1 MRKLF
6 WEDAY
11 LKECTAKV
19 ESINGNEVRLS
30 QSVFFAF
37 SGGQESDSGT
47 IGGIP
52 VKEARKE
59 ADGSITYVLENA
71 PTFSPGQEVRVTI
84 DWEKRHRIMKLHTA
98 AHVVWFLFEKK
109 TGVKKLIGS
118 NVTNEKSRIDY
129 EFPESVSSI
138 LSELEKEVNEL
149 IAKGAEI
156 KTYYDTGNGKPG
168 WRNPIGFCQLSPKRY
183 GTGNLERRWWEMGLC
198 HLEPTAQGCAAPVPN
213 AQGASALS
221 SRCQFKCPCG
231 GTHLKNL
238 KEIGALKLKRKNL
251 GKGKERIETTLSS

>member
-1 MRKLF
+1 MKKLF
-6 WEDAY
+6 WEDPY
-11 LKECTAKV
+11 LRGCTAKV

-30 QSVFFAF
+30 QSIFFAF

-71 PTFSPGQEVRVTI
+71 PTFSLGQEVHVKI
-84 DWEKRHRIMKLHTA
+84 DWEKRYRIMKLHTA

-138 LSELEKEVNEL
+138 LPELEKEVNEL
-149 IAKGAEI
+149 IAKGMEI
-156 KTYYDTGNGKPG
+156 KTYYETGNPE
-168 WRNPIGFCQLSPKRY
+168 L
-183 GTGNLERRWWEMGLC
+183 GTGNSERRWWEMG
-198 HLEPTAQGCAAPVPN
+198 E
-213 AQGASALS
+213 
-221 SRCQFKCPCG
+221 FKCPCG

-238 KEIGALKLKRKNL
+238 KEIGSLKLKRKNL
-251 GKGKERIETTLSS
+251 GKGKERIEITFA

>member
-6 WEDAY
+6 WEDPY
-11 LKECTAKV
+11 LKECVAKV
-19 ESINGNEVRLS
+19 ESVNGNEVKLS

-59 ADGSITYVLENA
+59 ADGDITYVLESV
-71 PTFSPGQEVRVTI
+71 PTFTPGQEVRVII
-84 DWEKRHRIMKLHTA
+84 DWEKRYRIMKLHTA

-118 NVTNEKSRIDY
+118 NVTSEKSRVDY

-138 LSELEKEVNEL
+138 LPELEKEVNEL

-156 KTYYDTGNGKPG
+156 KTYPDSS
-168 WRNPIGFCQLSPKRY
+168 NP
-183 GTGNLERRWWEMGLC
+183 ERRWWEMG
-198 HLEPTAQGCAAPVPN
+198 EW
-213 AQGASALS
+213 
-221 SRCQFKCPCG
+221 KCPCG

-238 KEIGALKLKRKNL
+238 KEIGQLKLKRKNL
-251 GKGKERIETTLSS
+251 GKGKERIEITLA

>member
-1 MRKLF
+1 MRRLF
-6 WEDAY
+6 WENPY
-11 LKECTAKV
+11 SKECNAKV
-19 ESINGNEVRLS
+19 EAINGNEVKLS
-30 QSVFFAF
+30 QSIFFAF

-59 ADGSITYVLENA
+59 ADGNITYILESA
-71 PTFSPGQEVRVTI
+71 PTFSPGQEVRVAI
-84 DWEKRHRIMKLHTA
+84 DWEKRYRIMKLHTA

-129 EFPESVSSI
+129 EFPESVSSM
-138 LSELEKEVNEL
+138 LPELEKEVNEL
-149 IAKGAEI
+149 ISKGAEI
-156 KTYYDTGNGKPG
+156 KTYADAE
-168 WRNPIGFCQLSPKRY
+168 NP
-183 GTGNLERRWWEMGLC
+183 ERRWWEMGLC
-198 HLEPTAQGCAAPVPN
+198 HLEPTAQGSAAPVPN

-231 GTHLKNL
+231 GTHLRNL
-238 KEIGALKLKRKNL
+238 KEIGQLKLKRKNL
-251 GKGKERIETTLSS
+251 GKGKERIEITLA

>member
-6 WEDAY
+6 LEDPY
-11 LKECTAKV
+11 LKGCVAEV
-19 ESINGNEVRLS
+19 ESVNGNEVKLS

-59 ADGSITYVLENA
+59 ADGGITYVLETA
-71 PTFSPGQEVRVTI
+71 PTFAPGTGVHVSI
-84 DWEKRHRIMKLHTA
+84 DWEKRYRIMKLHTA
-98 AHVVWFLFEKK
+98 AHIVWFLFEKK

-129 EFPESVSSI
+129 EFPESLASI
-138 LSELEKEVNEL
+138 LPELEKEVNEL
-149 IAKGAEI
+149 IAKGMEI
-156 KTYYDTGNGKPG
+156 KTYPDSS
-168 WRNPIGFCQLSPKRY
+168 NP
-183 GTGNLERRWWEMGLC
+183 ERRWWEMG
-198 HLEPTAQGCAAPVPN
+198 GW
-213 AQGASALS
+213 
-221 SRCQFKCPCG
+221 KCPCG
-231 GTHLKNL
+231 GTHLKDL

-251 GKGKERIETTLSS
+251 GKGKERIEITLA

>member
-19 ESINGNEVRLS
+19 ESINGNEVKLS
-30 QSVFFAF
+30 QSIFFAF

-52 VKEARKE
+52 VKEARKD
-59 ADGSITYVLENA
+59 ADGGITYVLENA
-71 PTFSPGQEVRVTI
+71 PAFSSGQEVRVAI
-84 DWEKRHRIMKLHTA
+84 DWEKRYRIMKLHTA
-98 AHVVWFLFEKK
+98 AHIVWFLFEKK
-109 TGVKKLIGS
+109 TGVKTLIGS

-129 EFPESVSSI
+129 EFPESVSS
-138 LSELEKEVNEL
+138 LLPELEKEANEL

-156 KTYYDTGNGKPG
+156 KTYYDTGNGQP
-168 WRNPIGFCQLSPKRY
+168 
-183 GTGNLERRWWEMGLC
+183 GTGNSERRWWEMG
-198 HLEPTAQGCAAPVPN
+198 E
-213 AQGASALS
+213 
-221 SRCQFKCPCG
+221 FKCPCG
-231 GTHLKNL
+231 GTHLRNL

-251 GKGKERIETTLSS
+251 GKGKERIEITLA

>member
-1 MRKLF
+1 MRRLF
-6 WEDAY
+6 WEGPY
-11 LKECTAKV
+11 LRECTSKV
-19 ESINGNEVRLS
+19 ESVNGNEVRLS

-59 ADGSITYVLENA
+59 ADGDITYILESA
-71 PTFSPGQEVRVTI
+71 PTFAPGDEVLVKI
-84 DWEKRHRIMKLHTA
+84 DWDKRYKIMKLHTA
-98 AHVVWFLFEKK
+98 AHIVWFLFEKR

-138 LSELEKEVNEL
+138 LPELEKEVNEL
-149 IAKGAEI
+149 ISKGMEI
-156 KTYYDTGNGKPG
+156 KTYPDSA
-168 WRNPIGFCQLSPKRY
+168 NP
-183 GTGNLERRWWEMGLC
+183 ERRWWEMG
-198 HLEPTAQGCAAPVPN
+198 E
-213 AQGASALS
+213 
-221 SRCQFKCPCG
+221 FKCPCG
-231 GTHLKNL
+231 GTHLKDL

-251 GKGKERIETTLSS
+251 GKGKERIEIALA

>member
-1 MRKLF
+1 MKKLF
-6 WEDAY
+6 WEDPY
-11 LKECTAKV
+11 LKECAAMV
-19 ESINGNEVRLS
+19 ESINGNEVKLS

-59 ADGSITYVLENA
+59 ADGGITYVMENP
-71 PTFSPGQEVRVTI
+71 PTFSVGDEVRVTI
-84 DWEKRHRIMKLHTA
+84 DWEKRYKIMKLHTA
-98 AHVVWFLFEKK
+98 AHIVWFIFERK

-138 LSELEKEVNEL
+138 LPELEGEVNEL

-156 KTYYDTGNGKPG
+156 KTYADAENPG
-168 WRNPIGFCQLSPKRY
+168 
-183 GTGNLERRWWEMGLC
+183 RRWWELG
-198 HLEPTAQGCAAPVPN
+198 EW
-213 AQGASALS
+213 
-221 SRCQFKCPCG
+221 KCPCG
-231 GTHLKNL
+231 GTHLKDL

-251 GKGKERIETTLSS
+251 GKGKERIEITLA

>member
-1 MRKLF
+1 MRRLF
-6 WEDAY
+6 WEDPY

-19 ESINGNEVRLS
+19 ESINGNEVKLS

-59 ADGSITYVLENA
+59 ADGSITYILEST

-84 DWEKRHRIMKLHTA
+84 DWDKRYRIMKMHTA
-98 AHVVWFLFEKK
+98 AHVVWFLFERK

-129 EFPESVSSI
+129 EFPESLSSI
-138 LSELEKEVNEL
+138 LPELEKEVNEL
-149 IAKGAEI
+149 ISKGMEI
-156 KTYYDTGNGKPG
+156 KT
-168 WRNPIGFCQLSPKRY
+168 
-183 GTGNLERRWWEMGLC
+183 
-198 HLEPTAQGCAAPVPN
+198 
-213 AQGASALS
+213 
-221 SRCQFKCPCG
+221 
-231 GTHLKNL
+231 
-238 KEIGALKLKRKNL
+238 
-251 GKGKERIETTLSS
+251 

>member
-6 WEDAY
+6 WEDPY
-11 LKECTAKV
+11 LKECVAKV
-19 ESINGNEVRLS
+19 EAVNGNEAKLDRT
-30 QSVFFAF
+30 VFFAF

-59 ADGSITYVLENA
+59 ADGSITYVLESPLNFA
-71 PTFSPGQEVRVTI
+71 PGDEVHVKI
-84 DWEKRHRIMKLHTA
+84 DWEKRYRLMKLHTA

-129 EFPESVSSI
+129 EFPEPVSPI
-138 LSELEKEVNEL
+138 LPELEKEVNEL
-149 IAKGAEI
+149 IAKGMEI
-156 KTYYDTGNGKPG
+156 KTCPDSS
-168 WRNPIGFCQLSPKRY
+168 NP
-183 GTGNLERRWWEMGLC
+183 ERRWWEMG
-198 HLEPTAQGCAAPVPN
+198 EW
-213 AQGASALS
+213 
-221 SRCQFKCPCG
+221 KCPCG

-238 KEIGALKLKRKNL
+238 KEIGQLKLKRKNI
-251 GKGKERIETTLSS
+251 GKGKERIEIMLA

>member
-6 WEDAY
+6 LEDPY
-11 LKECTAKV
+11 SKECTAKV
-19 ESINGNEVRLS
+19 ESTNGNEVRIS
-30 QSVFFAF
+30 QSIFFAF

-59 ADGSITYVLENA
+59 ADGGITYVLEST
-71 PTFSPGQEVRVTI
+71 PTFAPGNEVHVKI
-84 DWEKRHRIMKLHTA
+84 DWDKRYRIMKLHTA

-129 EFPESVSSI
+129 EFPESLSSI
-138 LSELEKEVNEL
+138 LPELEKEVNEL
-149 IAKGAEI
+149 ISKGMEI
-156 KTYYDTGNGKPG
+156 KTYADAEN
-168 WRNPIGFCQLSPKRY
+168 Q
-183 GTGNLERRWWEMGLC
+183 ERRWWEMG
-198 HLEPTAQGCAAPVPN
+198 EW
-213 AQGASALS
+213 
-221 SRCQFKCPCG
+221 KCPCG

-238 KEIGALKLKRKNL
+238 KEIGQLKLKRKNL
-251 GKGKERIETTLSS
+251 GKGKERIEITLA

>member
-6 WEDAY
+6 WEDPY
-11 LKECTAKV
+11 LKECAATV

-30 QSVFFAF
+30 QSIFFAF

-47 IGGIP
+47 INGIP

-59 ADGSITYVLENA
+59 ADGGITYILGSP
-71 PTFSPGQEVRVTI
+71 PTFAPGAEVHVKI
-84 DWEKRHRIMKLHTA
+84 DWDKRYRIMKLHTA

-138 LSELEKEVNEL
+138 LPELEKEVNEL
-149 IAKGAEI
+149 ISKGMEI
-156 KTYYDTGNGKPG
+156 KTYADSSN
-168 WRNPIGFCQLSPKRY
+168 S
-183 GTGNLERRWWEMGLC
+183 ERRWWEMG
-198 HLEPTAQGCAAPVPN
+198 EW
-213 AQGASALS
+213 
-221 SRCQFKCPCG
+221 KCPCG

-251 GKGKERIETTLSS
+251 GKGKERIEITLA

>member
-6 WEDAY
+6 WEDPY
-11 LKECTAKV
+11 LKECVAKV
-19 ESINGNEVRLS
+19 ESINGNKVRLS

-47 IGGIP
+47 INEIP

-59 ADGSITYVLENA
+59 ADGGITYVLESA
-71 PTFSPGQEVRVTI
+71 PTFAPGDEVKITI
-84 DWEKRHRIMKLHTA
+84 DWEKRYRIMKLHTA
-98 AHVVWFLFEKK
+98 AHMVWFLFEKK

-138 LSELEKEVNEL
+138 LPELEKEVNEL
-149 IAKGAEI
+149 ISKGMEI
-156 KTYYDTGNGKPG
+156 KTYDDPQNPG
-168 WRNPIGFCQLSPKRY
+168 
-183 GTGNLERRWWEMGLC
+183 RRWWEMG
-198 HLEPTAQGCAAPVPN
+198 E
-213 AQGASALS
+213 
-221 SRCQFKCPCG
+221 FKCHCG

-238 KEIGALKLKRKNL
+238 KEIGALKLKRKNT
-251 GKGKERIETTLSS
+251 GKGKERIEITLA

>member
-6 WEDAY
+6 WEDPY
-11 LKECTAKV
+11 LKECVAKV

-30 QSVFFAF
+30 QSNFFAF

-59 ADGSITYVLENA
+59 ADGDITYVLESA
-71 PTFSPGQEVRVTI
+71 PTFAPGAEVQVKI
-84 DWEKRHRIMKLHTA
+84 DWEKRYRIMKLHTA
-98 AHVVWFLFEKK
+98 AHVVWFLFERK

-129 EFPESVSSI
+129 EFPESVSAI
-138 LSELEKEVNEL
+138 LPELEKEVNEL
-149 IAKGAEI
+149 ISKGMEI
-156 KTYYDTGNGKPG
+156 KTYPDAENPG
-168 WRNPIGFCQLSPKRY
+168 
-183 GTGNLERRWWEMGLC
+183 RRWWEMG
-198 HLEPTAQGCAAPVPN
+198 EW
-213 AQGASALS
+213 
-221 SRCQFKCPCG
+221 KCPCG

-238 KEIGALKLKRKNL
+238 KEIGQLKLKRKNL
-251 GKGKERIETTLSS
+251 GKGKERIEITLA